1 MHLYFYKSIALL
13 LQQQT
18 NIILFVNQGNP
29 EASPLDAIISLRATG
44 EMRHWWTSRG
54 EMISVAGSLRIVSP
68 C

>member
-29 EASPLDAIISLRATG
+29 EASPLDAIIFLRATG
-44 EMRHWWTSRG
+44 EMRH
-54 EMISVAGSLRIVSP
+54 
-68 C
+68 